1 MMLPLL
7 VNKVLR
13 ALFPRR
19 RRRSHRPALPS
30 LIPEAGKP
38 INLALQGGGA
48 YGAFTWGVIEELLV
62 DGRLAIDGISGASA
76 GALNA
81 VVLAD
86 GLARGGAAEA
96 QRRLAEF
103 WRAASFGGNLPEL
116 PRGVLDRM
124 FSLVPRAALPAPWI
138 GSLTRLLSPYDYNPL
153 NVNPLRD
160 LIRRRVDFDL
170 IRDHGRDLFITAT
183 NVHTGEL
190 RVFRTTEITADAV
203 MASACL
209 PLLFRAVEVE
219 GVPYWDGGYAGNPAL
234 LPFLQE
240 TATEDILIV
249 QINPLEQRRKPRRA
263 RDILARVHEITFNAP
278 LLAELRALELA
289 ETLIEE
295 GRLPRGTGA
304 GAYRRLRLHRIVMDE
319 EPADA
324 GNNFSTDYDYFERLR
339 QRGRQAAQLFLES
352 HFDDIGHRDTLR
364 TDAAA
369 ELV

>member
-1 MMLPLL
+1 MLPLL
-7 VNKVLR
+7 VNKALL
-13 ALFPRR
+13 ALFPPKRR
-19 RRRSHRPALPS
+19 RRVRRALPR
-30 LIPEAGKP
+30 LLPEAVKS

-48 YGAFTWGVIEELLV
+48 QGAFTWGVIDELLL

-76 GALNA
+76 GAVNA

-86 GLARGGAAEA
+86 GLARGGPEEA

-116 PRGVLDRM
+116 PHGVVERL
-124 FSLVPRAALPAPWI
+124 FSLARRVALPSPWL

-153 NVNPLRD
+153 NLNPLRD
-160 LIRRRVDFDL
+160 LIQRSVDFDL
-170 IRDHGRDLFITAT
+170 IRDDGRDLFITAT

-209 PLLFRAVEVE
+209 PVLFRAVEIE
-219 GVPYWDGGYAGNPAL
+219 GAPYWDGGYAGNPAL

-249 QINPLEQRRKPRRA
+249 QINPLERRRKPRRSH
-263 RDILARVHEITFNAP
+263 DILTRVHEITFNAP

-289 ETLIEE
+289 EALIEE
-295 GRLPRGTGA
+295 GRLPRGIGV
-304 GAYRRLRLHRIVMDE
+304 GAYRWLRLHRIVMDDE
-319 EPADA
+319 AADA
-324 GNNFSTDYDYFERLR
+324 GKKLNTDYDYFERLR
-339 QRGRQAAQLFLES
+339 QRGRRAAQLFLDT
-352 HFDDIGHRDTLR
+352 HFDDIGHRGTLR
-364 TDAAA
+364 TDIAA